1 MYNVSGTITM
11 VGTYPV
17 IMTHTNGLASDFLE
31 FIKHMEASQKKNAD
45 IE

>member
-17 IMTHTNGLASDFLE
+17 IRTHTNGPTSYYLE
-31 FIKHMEASQKKNAD
+31 FIKHMQALQKKNAD
-45 IE
+45 I